1 MSAPSLSS
9 LLRSKHPLS
18 HLPEFAALKSDV
30 GALQRR
36 AGKCEACERRVEASE
51 RQREADAVAVE
62 RKMRALGDAFRVLSD
77 VVVSEL
83 ESLRADVTAQRND
96 LDVVRAQMRW
106 THGAEAEV
114 CELRAFVREK
124 VVREGARRER
134 RDAEITRR
142 VETVEKANARRER
155 HETDAADAAE
165 ASVAYRTAC
174 DARLAILERRAVA
187 TEEAVTRV
195 SRNVAAH
202 AEALLSEPRRSE
214 GDRAARAPVAARM
227 ALDGGGDGDFSD
239 AASFG
244 RRDYERRSSDRSDD
258 PVDAGI
264 RSLALETCGL
274 LPTVSRRS
282 SFRIGS
288 GTAASLM
295 SPAAERFMRDDASE

>member
-155 HETDAADAAE
+155 DEADAAE

-202 AEALLSEPRRSE
+202 AETLLSEPRRSE
-214 GDRAARAPVAARM
+214 ENRAARAPVAARM

-239 AASFG
+239 AAPFG
-244 RRDYERRSSDRSDD
+244 RRDYERRSSDRSTD

-264 RSLALETCGL
+264 RGLALEKLDRLETIVG
-274 LPTVSRRS
+274 RS

>member
-106 THGAEAEV
+106 THGAEAEAR
-114 CELRAFVREK
+114 ELRAFVHEK

-155 HETDAADAAE
+155 DEADAADAAE

-187 TEEAVTRV
+187 TEEAITRV

-227 ALDGGGDGDFSD
+227 ALGGGDG
-239 AASFG
+239 ATGHRVG
-244 RRDYERRSSDRSDD
+244 RRLSDRSDD
-258 PVDAGI
+258 PVDAGP
-264 RSLALETCGL
+264 RGLALETCGL
-274 LPTVSRRS
+274 ETVSRRS

>member
-36 AGKCEACERRVEASE
+36 AGKCEACERRVDASE

-114 CELRAFVREK
+114 RELRAFVHEK

-155 HETDAADAAE
+155 DEADEADAAE

-244 RRDYERRSSDRSDD
+244 RRDYERRMSDRSTD

-264 RSLALETCGL
+264 RGLALETCGL
-274 LPTVSRRS
+274 ETVSRRS

>member
-1 MSAPSLSS
+1 
-9 LLRSKHPLS
+9 
-18 HLPEFAALKSDV
+18 
-30 GALQRR
+30 LQRR

-83 ESLRADVTAQRND
+83 ESLRGDI
-96 LDVVRAQMRW
+96 RAQMRW
-106 THGAEAEV
+106 THGTEAEV
-114 CELRAFVREK
+114 RELRAFVHEK

-214 GDRAARAPVAARM
+214 GDRAAHAPVAARM

-244 RRDYERRSSDRSDD
+244 RRDYERRMSDRSTD

-264 RSLALETCGL
+264 RGLALETCGL
-274 LPTVSRRS
+274 ETVSRRS

>member
-106 THGAEAEV
+106 THGAEAEAR
-114 CELRAFVREK
+114 ELRAFVHEK

-155 HETDAADAAE
+155 DEADAADAAE

-258 PVDAGI
+258 PVDTGI
-264 RSLALETCGL
+264 RGLALEKLDRLETIVG
-274 LPTVSRRS
+274 RS